1 MKVKEN
7 LVIEIIED
15 RYTIYDPIEDKLISL
30 NLSGSLIFEWILKNL
45 KIEEMIRKYTQ
56 IYDVDE
62 NKAREDIE
70 SLINELKKEGII
82 EDDKESSDSEQ
93 G

>member
-45 KIEEMIRKYTQ
+45 KIEEMISKYTQ

-82 EDDKESSDSEQ
+82 EDDKESSDSE
-93 G
+93 